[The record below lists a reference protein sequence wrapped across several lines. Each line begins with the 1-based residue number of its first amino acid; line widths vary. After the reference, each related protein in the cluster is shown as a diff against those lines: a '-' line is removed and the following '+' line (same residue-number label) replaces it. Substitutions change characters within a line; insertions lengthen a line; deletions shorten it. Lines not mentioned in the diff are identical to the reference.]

1 MTARATLAA
10 LCAILAMTPP
20 AFGEEPNATTL
31 STMVAGLQRLQD
43 KMAAGD
49 LVALKAH
56 SAALKSIGAAIDASS
71 QETWQIESER
81 VAAAIY
87 LLSGGSP
94 ASVSQKLQ
102 SDELSNEKGE
112 LLRAALGFV
121 TSRRGEERR
130 LLSGFDARKSDLR
143 LAGQLAYAQA
153 ELAVGESPEKALASL
168 DLARLLAPGGLVE
181 EAALRRELGILSSLH
196 DGERF
201 VSLARQY
208 ARRFARSAYFDSFRQ
223 ILLIGVERM
232 SLSDDFSNFEK
243 YKALL
248 SELPRADKRLM
259 LLTAARSAVLS
270 GHPNAAQYF
279 SQEALNNAPLDSR
292 EQARAQFYQAAARM
306 MLEDDS
312 GATKELQTVPAARLE
327 QKDVN
332 LLAAVRRVASA
343 LHAEVSESALSKQ
356 EASEERDNGQGER
369 AIADAEAAIKR
380 AEAIAKENGA
390 RIP

>member
-1 MTARATLAA
+1 MTR
-10 LCAILAMTPP
+10 P
-20 AFGEEPNATTL
+20 AFGEEPSGASL

-49 LVALKAH
+49 MAALKAH
-56 SAALKSIGAAIDASS
+56 SAALKSIGAAIDASP
-71 QETWQIESER
+71 QESWRSESER

-94 ASVSQKLQ
+94 AAVAQKLQ
-102 SDELSNEKGE
+102 SDELSTEKGG

-121 TSRRGEERR
+121 TSRRGAERK
-130 LLSGFDARKSDLR
+130 LLGEFDARKSDMR

-153 ELAVGESPEKALASL
+153 ELAVDESPERALASL

-181 EAALRRELGILSSLH
+181 EAALRRELGVVSSLH

-243 YKALL
+243 YKSLL
-248 SELPRADKRLM
+248 ADLPPADKRLT

-270 GHPNAAQYF
+270 GHPSAAQYF
-279 SQEALNNAPLDSR
+279 SQEVLNNAALDSR
-292 EQARAQFYQAAARM
+292 EQARAQFYQAAARI
-306 MLEDDS
+306 MLGDDS
-312 GATKELQTVPAARLE
+312 GATKDLQTVPAARLE
-327 QKDVN
+327 QKDLN

-343 LHAEVSESALSKQ
+343 LNAEVSPAAIARQGASQ
-356 EASEERDNGQGER
+356 ERENGPGER
-369 AIADAEAAIKR
+369 AIAGAEAAIMR
-380 AEAIAKENGA
+380 AEAVREEIGA

>member
-1 MTARATLAA
+1 LTARAAWAA
-10 LCAILAMTPP
+10 LCAVLAMTRP
-20 AFGEEPNATTL
+20 AFGEEPSGASL

-49 LVALKAH
+49 MAALKAH
-56 SAALKSIGAAIDASS
+56 SAALKSIGAAIDASP
-71 QETWQIESER
+71 QESWRSESER

-94 ASVSQKLQ
+94 AAVAQKLQ
-102 SDELSNEKGE
+102 SDELSTEKGG

-121 TSRRGEERR
+121 TSRRGAERK
-130 LLSGFDARKSDLR
+130 LLGEFDARKSDM
-143 LAGQLAYAQA
+143 A
-153 ELAVGESPEKALASL
+153 ELAVDESPERALASL

-181 EAALRRELGILSSLH
+181 EAALRRELGVVSSLH

-243 YKALL
+243 YKSLL
-248 SELPRADKRLM
+248 ADLPPADKRLT

-270 GHPNAAQYF
+270 GHPSAAQYF
-279 SQEALNNAPLDSR
+279 SQEVLNNAALDSR
-292 EQARAQFYQAAARM
+292 EQARAQFYQAAARI
-306 MLEDDS
+306 MLGDDS
-312 GATKELQTVPAARLE
+312 GATKDLQTVPAARLE
-327 QKDVN
+327 QKDLN

-343 LHAEVSESALSKQ
+343 LNAEVSPAAIARQGASQ
-356 EASEERDNGQGER
+356 ERENGPGER
-369 AIADAEAAIKR
+369 AIAGAEAAIMR
-380 AEAIAKENGA
+380 AEAVREEIGA